1 MRDGGSV
8 PPWSYTLYLEVEAT
22 VCRVDTLLDLN
33 NLLDTCQPKF
43 PRMQVMWATPSV
55 QQRSRETYSG
65 TSRRVRPISHTT
77 TRSARLSQSQDGI
90 STQIRDHL
98 PSNVMY
104 SMGAIIAPIILNP
117 RYRDGRARL
126 ICTSTSTSITAALC
140 LAIAAIASAMR
151 PRPWVCPDGDVDG
164 AFAGYQAQLA
174 TVWACLDDGAAEFH
188 TVERGEC
195 GLLAW
200 GQRLRVVKG
209 ELVDEG
215 VIVVY
220 GDALGFLHAESHD
233 QPHIAYRRTTW

>member
-1 MRDGGSV
+1 
-8 PPWSYTLYLEVEAT
+8 
-22 VCRVDTLLDLN
+22 
-33 NLLDTCQPKF
+33 
-43 PRMQVMWATPSV
+43 
-55 QQRSRETYSG
+55 
-65 TSRRVRPISHTT
+65 
-77 TRSARLSQSQDGI
+77 
-90 STQIRDHL
+90 
-98 PSNVMY
+98 
-104 SMGAIIAPIILNP
+104 MGAIIAPIILNP

-126 ICTSTSTSITAALC
+126 ICTSTSTSIAAALC

-174 TVWACLDDGAAEFH
+174 TMWACLDDGAAEFDA
-188 TVERGEC
+188 VERGEC

-209 ELVDEG
+209 ELVKEG

-233 QPHIAYRRTTW
+233 QPTAERHGDGSNVEGERISTGDMRCARRYFTYAIIQSVILVGHPRVVANIVQRFQDLGDVANI